1 MMSSRLGVL
10 IPVTALLASCAS
22 SPDRQT
28 LAGLHD
34 VAADVEDITVE
45 DSLERAMDSYRR
57 FLEETPEGVMTPEA
71 LRRLADLQIE
81 NAYGIMGSGEIVE
94 LPAPTTAADS
104 SAIGQASSPTPELD
118 APESAPRTARAT
130 ESDATAPAQAAGFIE
145 TDEDFESRTTEQFS
159 FASAANS
166 SADSVALDLPDGS
179 ADPSLAGPLEA
190 IAIYKRILEEYPYY
204 ERNDQVVYQLA
215 RAYDEIGQPEEA
227 MAVMERLAS
236 EFGYSRYLD
245 EIHFRRGEF
254 LFTRKQY
261 YPAEEAYSQV
271 VVMGPGSSYYELAL
285 YKLGWSFYKQELY
298 EEALHQY
305 IALLDYKQS
314 IGYDF
319 DESHDEDDERRV
331 ADTYRVISLSF
342 SNLGGPEVV
351 NEYFGTYGNRSYE
364 DRIYSNLG
372 EFYLTKLRYQDAAAI
387 YGAFVELN
395 PFHRVAPKFS
405 MRVAEIYAEG
415 GFPLLVVEAK
425 KDFATRY
432 GLQSEYWHHFDT
444 ADHPDVVDYLK
455 GNLTDLANHYHA
467 LYQEVAFVEEKP
479 TNFGEASYWYR
490 EFLSSFPQ
498 ETESPTINYQLADLL
513 LENEDYGE
521 AALEYERTAYDYPD
535 HEQSAA
541 AGYAAVFAHR
551 EDLGVADEIRFA
563 TVRRATVT
571 SSLRFAETFPDHEHA
586 SAVLGAAADDL
597 YEMQDYETAI
607 AAARKLIER
616 YPGTELS
623 LRRSAWLVVAHS
635 SFELEDFPSAEPA
648 YVRVLDLTVEEDES
662 RAPLIENLAASIY
675 KQGEAAN
682 VLEDYA
688 AAAEHFLRVKRVTP
702 TSQIRPA
709 AEYDAAAA
717 LIRHEDWP
725 RAATVLEDF
734 RSTFP
739 EHELQHE
746 VTKQLASVYRQNGQL
761 DRSASEYERVAA
773 ETDDPALRGEAM
785 LLAGELYEEASSVD
799 SALDVYIRYVTEF
812 PEPLDLAQETRFKIA
827 GMHESRDDLVLYH
840 EMLEEIVA
848 VDMAAGPSRTD
859 RSRYLAAQSAL
870 VLTERLYASFVEVEL
885 VQPFEQSLAEKQ
897 RRMDTALAGFE
908 GLVNYAVGEVTAAA
922 TFYIAEI
929 YFDFSA
935 ALMDSERPTD
945 LEASSL
951 LDYELALEEEAFP
964 FEEQAIEVHEANFEL
979 VRAGLYNEWVKRS
992 LERLSVLMPGR
1003 YAKEEI
1009 STGFIGA
1016 IDTYAYRSPSA
1027 LIEAADDDAAGSPS
1041 GEPTASTNG
1050 ELLDR
1055 DALDQSQTLI
1065 ASTEDGNDA
1074 AVR

>member
-1 MMSSRLGVL
+1 MMCRRFSAL
-10 IPVTALLASCAS
+10 IPVTMLLASCAS
-22 SPDRQT
+22 NPDRET

-34 VAADVEDITVE
+34 VEADVEDITVE

-81 NAYGIMGSGEIVE
+81 NAYGIMGSGEIIE
-94 LPAPTTAADS
+94 LPAPAEAAVSGADASPS
-104 SAIGQASSPTPELD
+104 SAAPALD
-118 APESAPRTARAT
+118 APESAIRSSSVVANSSTP
-130 ESDATAPAQAAGFIE
+130 PAQASGFAE
-145 TDEDFESRTTEQFS
+145 SDEDFESRTTEQYGFE
-159 FASAANS
+159 SAADT
-166 SADSVALDLPDGS
+166 AALDLPDGA

-204 ERNDQVVYQLA
+204 ERNDQVVYQMA

-227 MAVMERLAS
+227 MAVMERLAG

-254 LFTRKQY
+254 LFTRRQY

-271 VVMGPGSSYYELAL
+271 VAMGPSSSYYELAL

-298 EEALHQY
+298 EEALHRY

-331 ADTYRVISLSF
+331 TDTYRVISLSF

-351 NEYFGTYGNRSYE
+351 NEYFGEFGNRSYE
-364 DRIYSNLG
+364 DRIYSNLA
-372 EFYLTKLRYQDAAAI
+372 EFYFSKLRYQDAAAV
-387 YGAFVELN
+387 YSAFVELN
-395 PFHRVAPKFS
+395 PFHRIAPQFS
-405 MRVAEIYAEG
+405 MRVAEIYADG

-425 KDFATRY
+425 KDFASRY

-444 ADHPDVVDYLK
+444 ADHPEVVDYLK
-455 GNLTDLANHYHA
+455 ANLTDLANHYHA
-467 LYQEVAFVEEKP
+467 LYQEEAFAEERP
-479 TNFGEASYWYR
+479 DNFGEASYWYR
-490 EFLSSFPQ
+490 EFLSSFP
-498 ETESPTINYQLADLL
+498 EEPESPSINYQLADLL
-513 LENEDYGE
+513 LENDDFGE
-521 AALEYERTAYDYPD
+521 AAIEYERTAYDYPD

-551 EDLGVADEIRFA
+551 EDLSAADEMRFA

-571 SSLRFAETFPDHEHA
+571 SSLRFAETFPTHEHA
-586 SAVLGAAADDL
+586 PAVLGAAADDL
-597 YEMQDYETAI
+597 YEMHDYETAI
-607 AAARKLIER
+607 ASARTLIES
-616 YPGTELS
+616 YPGTESS

-635 SFELEDFPSAEPA
+635 SFELEDFPAAEPA
-648 YVRVLDLTVEEDES
+648 YVSVLDLTADNDES
-662 RAPLIENLAASIY
+662 RGSLIENLAASIY

-682 VLEDYA
+682 VLGDFQA
-688 AAAEHFLRVKRVTP
+688 AADHFLRVKRVTP
-702 TSQIRPA
+702 TSEIRPA

-725 RAATVLEDF
+725 RAASVLEDF

-739 EHELQHE
+739 DHELQHE
-746 VTKQLASVYRQNGQL
+746 VTRQLASVYRQNGQL

-773 ETDDPALRGEAM
+773 ETDDPELRGEAM

-799 SALDVYIRYVTEF
+799 SALDVYIRYVSEF

-848 VDMAAGPSRTD
+848 VDLAAGAARTD

-870 VLTERLYASFVEVEL
+870 ILTERLYASFVEVEL
-885 VQPFEQSLAEKQ
+885 VQPFEESLAEKQ
-897 RRMDTALAGFE
+897 QRMDTALAAFE
-908 GLVNYAVGEVTAAA
+908 GLVGYAVSDVTAAA

-935 ALMDSERPTD
+935 ALLASERPTD
-945 LEASSL
+945 LDPGTL
-951 LDYELALEEEAFP
+951 IDYELALEEEAFP

-979 VRAGLYNEWVKRS
+979 ISAGLYNEWVQKS
-992 LERLSVLMPGR
+992 LERLAVLMPGR
-1003 YAKEEI
+1003 YAKGEI

-1027 LIEAADDDAAGSPS
+1027 LVDAAEDEAGVSPS
-1041 GEPTASTNG
+1041 GEPTASVN
-1050 ELLDR
+1050 EDMMERVVLE
-1055 DALDQSQTLI
+1055 QSQTLI
-1065 ASTEDGNDA
+1065 VPMEDGSNA
-1074 AVR
+1074 ASR

>member
-1 MMSSRLGVL
+1 MTFARLIVL
-10 IPVTALLASCAS
+10 FPTMVLLASCAS
-22 SPDRQT
+22 NPDRQT

-34 VAADVEDITVE
+34 IEADVADITVE

-81 NAYGIMGSGEIVE
+81 NAYGIMGTGEIIE
-94 LPAPTTAADS
+94 LPALAESSVPAADAQVS
-104 SAIGQASSPTPELD
+104 GVTPELT
-118 APESAPRTARAT
+118 APESALRAT
-130 ESDATAPAQAAGFIE
+130 RSVSAGSTMQTDVAGFAE
-145 TDEDFESRTTEQFS
+145 SDEDFENRTTEQYGFGS
-159 FASAANS
+159 TTDA
-166 SADSVALDLPDGS
+166 VALDLPDGA

-204 ERNDQVVYQLA
+204 ERNDQVVYQMA

-261 YPAEEAYSQV
+261 FPAEEAYSQV
-271 VVMGPGSSYYELAL
+271 VAMGPGSSYYELSL

-305 IALLDYKQS
+305 MALLDYKQS

-319 DESHDEDDERRV
+319 DETHDEADERRV

-372 EFYLTKLRYQDAAAI
+372 EFYLTKLRYQDAASV

-395 PFHRVAPKFS
+395 PFHRVAPQFS
-405 MRVAEIYAEG
+405 MRVAEIYADG

-444 ADHPDVVDYLK
+444 ADSPEVVDYLK
-455 GNLTDLANHYHA
+455 ANLTDLANHYHA
-467 LYQEVAFVEEKP
+467 LYQEDAFVEEKP
-479 TNFGEASYWYR
+479 ANFGEASYWYR
-490 EFLSSFPQ
+490 EFLGSFP
-498 ETESPTINYQLADLL
+498 EEPESPSINYQLADLL
-513 LENEDYGE
+513 LENENFGD
-521 AALEYERTAYDYPD
+521 AALEYERTAYEYPE

-551 EDLGVADEIRFA
+551 ENLSAADEIRFEA
-563 TVRRATVT
+563 VRRATVT
-571 SSLRFAETFPDHEHA
+571 SSLRFAETFPSHEHA
-586 SAVLGAAADDL
+586 PAVLGAAADDL
-597 YEMQDYETAI
+597 YAMQDYETAI
-607 AAARKLIER
+607 TSARTLIEN
-616 YPGTELS
+616 YPDAESS

-635 SFELEDFPSAEPA
+635 SFEIEDFPNAEPA
-648 YVRVLDLTVEEDES
+648 YVRVLDLTAEDDES
-662 RAPLIENLAASIY
+662 REPLIENLAASIY

-717 LIRHEDWP
+717 LIRYEDWP
-725 RAATVLEDF
+725 RAASVLEDF
-734 RSTFP
+734 RSAFP
-739 EHELQHE
+739 DHELQHE
-746 VTKQLASVYRQNGQL
+746 VTKQLASVYRQDGQL

-773 ETDDPALRGEAM
+773 ETDDLAVRGEAM

-799 SALDVYIRYVTEF
+799 SALDVYLRYVAEF
-812 PEPLDLAQETRFKIA
+812 PAPLDLAQETRFKIA
-827 GMHESRDDLVLYH
+827 GMYEARDDLVQYH

-848 VDMAAGPSRTD
+848 VDAAAGTSRTD

-897 RRMDTALAGFE
+897 QRMDTALAGFE
-908 GLVNYAVGEVTAAA
+908 GLVAYAVGDVTAAA

-935 ALMDSERPTD
+935 ALLASERPTD
-945 LEASSL
+945 LEPATL
-951 LDYELALEEEAFP
+951 VEYELALEEEAFP
-964 FEEQAIEVHEANFEL
+964 FEEQAIEVHETNFEL
-979 VRAGLYNEWVKRS
+979 VRSGLYNEWVRKS
-992 LERLSVLMPGR
+992 LARLAVLMPGR
-1003 YAKEEI
+1003 FAKTEI

-1016 IDTYAYRSPSA
+1016 IDTYAYRSPRA
-1027 LIEAADDDAAGSPS
+1027 LIDAAEDTANVPQD
-1041 GEPTASTNG
+1041 GEPTASTG
-1050 ELLDR
+1050 AEPLESASLDP
-1055 DALDQSQTLI
+1055 SQTLI
-1065 ASTEDGNDA
+1065 ASMEDRNDA
-1074 AVR
+1074 SVR

>member
-1 MMSSRLGVL
+1 MTMVRPL
-10 IPVTALLASCAS
+10 ISLVPVTVLLASCAS
-22 SPDRQT
+22 NPDRQT
-28 LAGLHD
+28 LAGLHN
-34 VAADVEDITVE
+34 VEADVEDVTVE

-81 NAYGIMGSGEIVE
+81 NAYGIMGSGEIIE
-94 LPAPTTAADS
+94 LPAPAEAGVS
-104 SAIGQASSPTPELD
+104 GSEAQSSPPVADLE
-118 APESAPRTARAT
+118 APESASRPSGSVVAASANTT
-130 ESDATAPAQAAGFIE
+130 ETTTGFAE
-145 TDEDFESRTTEQFS
+145 SDEDFESRTTETYGFE
-159 FASAANS
+159 SA
-166 SADSVALDLPDGS
+166 ADSVALELPDGS
-179 ADPSLAGPLEA
+179 VDPSLAGPLEA

-204 ERNDQVVYQLA
+204 ERNDQVVYQMA

-227 MAVMERLAS
+227 MAVMERLAG
-236 EFGYSRYLD
+236 EYGYSRYLD

-254 LFTRKQY
+254 LFTRRQY
-261 YPAEEAYSQV
+261 FPAEEAYSQV
-271 VVMGPGSSYYELAL
+271 VAMGPGSSYYELAL
-285 YKLGWSFYKQELY
+285 YKLGWSLYKQELY

-305 IALLDYKQS
+305 MALLDYKQS

-319 DESHDEDDERRV
+319 DASHDEADERRV
-331 ADTYRVISLSF
+331 TDTYRVISLSF

-351 NEYFGTYGNRSYE
+351 NEYFGAYGSRSYE

-395 PFHRVAPKFS
+395 PFHRVAPRFS
-405 MRVAEIYAEG
+405 MRVAEIYADG

-444 ADHPDVVDYLK
+444 ADSPEVVDYLK
-455 GNLTDLANHYHA
+455 ANLTDLANHYHA
-467 LYQEVAFVEEKP
+467 LYQEEAFIEERP
-479 TNFGEASYWYR
+479 ENFGEASYWYR
-490 EFLSSFPQ
+490 EFLGSFP
-498 ETESPTINYQLADLL
+498 EESESPSINYQLADLL
-513 LENEDYGE
+513 LENEDFGE
-521 AALEYERTAYDYPD
+521 AAIEYERTAYDYPD

-551 EDLGVADEIRFA
+551 EDLSAADELRFPA
-563 TVRRATVT
+563 VRRATVT
-571 SSLRFAETFPDHEHA
+571 SSLRFAETFPAHEHA
-586 SAVLGAAADDL
+586 PPVLGAAADDL

-607 AAARKLIER
+607 SSARTLIDSYPNTEAA
-616 YPGTELS
+616 

-635 SFELEDFPSAEPA
+635 SFELEDFPTAEPA
-648 YVRVLDLTVEEDES
+648 YVSVLDLTAEDDES
-662 RAPLIENLAASIY
+662 REPLIENLAASIY

-682 VLEDYA
+682 VLGDFQA
-688 AAAEHFLRVKRVTP
+688 AADHFLRVKRVTP

-725 RAATVLEDF
+725 RAASVLEDF
-734 RSTFP
+734 RSAFP

-746 VTKQLASVYRQNGQL
+746 VTKQLASVYRQGGQL

-773 ETDDPALRGEAM
+773 ETDDPVLRGEAM
-785 LLAGELYEEASSVD
+785 LLAGELYEEASSTD
-799 SALDVYIRYVTEF
+799 SALDVYMRYVAEF

-848 VDMAAGPSRTD
+848 VDSAAGASRTD

-897 RRMDTALAGFE
+897 QRMDTALAGFE
-908 GLVNYAVGEVTAAA
+908 GLVGYAVGEVTAAA

-935 ALMDSERPTD
+935 ALLGSERPTD
-945 LEASSL
+945 LEPATL
-951 LDYELALEEEAFP
+951 VEYELALEEEAFP

-979 VRAGLYNEWVKRS
+979 ISAGLYNEWVRKS

-1003 YAKEEI
+1003 YAKAEI

-1027 LIEAADDDAAGSPS
+1027 LIDTAQDDAAAPQS
-1041 GEPTASTNG
+1041 GEPTASASG
-1050 ELLDR
+1050 ELLEP
-1055 DALDQSQTLI
+1055 AVLDQSQTLI

-1074 AVR
+1074 SIR